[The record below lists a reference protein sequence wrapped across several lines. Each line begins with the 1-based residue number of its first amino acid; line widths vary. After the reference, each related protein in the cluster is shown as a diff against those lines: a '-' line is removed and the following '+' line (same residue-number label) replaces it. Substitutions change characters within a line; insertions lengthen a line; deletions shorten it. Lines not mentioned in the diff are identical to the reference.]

1 MNFLFEVIF
10 SPAVFDLYIDYPLI
24 FKIVLIAVS
33 CIVGTIAFLLLS
45 LIIQKIFKTDWIETL
60 KKALKEDK
68 IGQISILFIIFNTL
82 IFTLTI
88 SIINSQLINGVAY
101 YVNHNGKYSTLI
113 KQKCVPEYMKQNKV
127 SFSTYMDM
135 CIHNQFEEEND
146 MVDEQQIKKEKE
158 IVGKVFKN
166 STQKQ

>member
-33 CIVGTIAFLLLS
+33 CIIGTIAFLLFS
-45 LIIQKIFKTDWIETL
+45 LMMKKIFKIDWIATL
-60 KKALKEDK
+60 KKSLKEDK

-88 SIINSQLINGVAY
+88 SIINSQLITGVAY
-101 YVNHNGKYSTLI
+101 YVKNNGKYSTLI
-113 KQKCVPEYMKQNKV
+113 KQKCLPEYMKQNKV

-135 CIHNQFEEEND
+135 CIHNQFEEENET
-146 MVDEQQIKKEKE
+146 VDEQQIKKEKE
-158 IVGKVFKN
+158 TVGKVFEN
-166 STQKQ
+166 DTQKQ

>member
-1 MNFLFEVIF
+1 MDFLFEIIF
-10 SPAVFDLYIDYPLI
+10 SPAVFDLYIEHSFL
-24 FKIVLIAVS
+24 FKMALMAVS
-33 CIVGTIAFLLLS
+33 CIFGTITFLLFS
-45 LIIQKIFKTDWIETL
+45 LIIKKIFKTDWIETL

-113 KQKCVPEYMKQNKV
+113 KQKCLPEYMKQNKL
-127 SFSTYMDM
+127 SFDKSIDM
-135 CIHNQFEEEND
+135 CIHNTIEEQYEHI
-146 MVDEQQIKKEKE
+146 DEQQIQKEKNDVE
-158 IVGKVFKN
+158 KAFSDVISK
-166 STQKQ
+166 